1 MKPLED
7 SMSAQQPLTSPE
19 LYGPYLHAPVLPW
32 QLAGWTTSAL
42 FVLWFVIAR
51 VLA

>member
-1 MKPLED
+1 
-7 SMSAQQPLTSPE
+7 MSAEQPLTSPE

-32 QLAGWTTSAL
+32 QVAGWIASAL
-42 FVLWFVIAR
+42 FALWFVIAR